1 MDRQRF
7 HNINID
13 YFSIEHRYHEY
24 EYVDISLHCCVWR
37 LKHRTRSVRKRCSS
51 WKICKDAK

>member
-13 YFSIEHRYHEY
+13 YFSIEHCYHKY
-24 EYVDISLHCCVWR
+24 EYVDISLHWSVWR
-37 LKHRTRSVRKRCSS
+37 LKHRTRSVRERCAS
-51 WKICKDAK
+51 WKICQDAK